1 MRVKGLLLLGVI
13 VGVLII
19 GDLILPDLVSS
30 YAMQSL
36 KELTNSQSV
45 TVQAKKT
52 PAIMMITGKFDQVTV
67 DAVNAKVD
75 RMTLSSMH
83 AELNNAQVDMKALL
97 TERRFAVQ
105 SVDNLTMTGTVSQAE
120 LAHFLDANVKGS
132 HNAEVAIT
140 PDKMTVST
148 HLAVGSLI
156 QVVITLEGKVVS
168 DGQTLK
174 FVTQRFLLNNTPV
187 GNIGGTMLTEIP
199 LLDLKKLPFGTTIQ
213 DIQLQNEQI
222 LIVAGKHS

>member
-1 MRVKGLLLLGVI
+1 MRVKGMLLLGVI

-52 PAIMMITGKFDQVTV
+52 PAIMMLAGKFDQVTV

-75 RMTLSSMH
+75 KITLSSMH
-83 AELNNAQVDMKALL
+83 AELNHAQVDMTALL
-97 TERRFAVQ
+97 TERQFAVQ
-105 SVDNLTMTGTVSQAE
+105 SVDDLTMTGTVSQAE
-120 LAHFLDANVKGS
+120 LARFLDANVKGS
-132 HNAEVAIT
+132 HNAEVVIT
-140 PDKMTVST
+140 PDKMTMST

-187 GNIGGTMLTEIP
+187 GNIGGAMLTEIP

-213 DIQLQNEQI
+213 DIQLQDGQI
-222 LIVAGKHS
+222 MIVAGKHS